1 MKLRNLFY
9 ALLALPLVFAACEEL
24 GGEATPSAVQFTVTS
39 ELTAEFKATAGTGAI
54 FYTLTNAP
62 EDARPTATCADE
74 WVNNFD
80 VTASMIT
87 YKVSANTEEAT
98 RTTEIVVSYKEQEYK
113 IAVSQEGK
121 AAASKAPKLEVTS
134 GNMQSFDFK
143 ETIGTIEFSLENPI
157 EGVDVVASANVD
169 WITNFAV
176 AETTVSFLVAANE
189 GEAREG
195 KITLTYGA
203 LDPVVVDIAQ
213 AAYVPAVPALVIYST
228 DSDFMYDG
236 GTGEISFGLEN
247 LVEFGEVVVTCDAEW
262 ITFGEVT
269 FKKDIEENEG
279 AEDNEG
285 AEGNEGNEVSPA
297 SVADEVKEGY
307 IPFTVAANEG
317 ENMREATVTLT
328 CGELTATTTIKQLQ
342 NGFNPNFTYSTF
354 SITECWASC
363 ENGGTQWN
371 VTFVEHD
378 DNKGDMYTRISFGLA
393 EANVQRIPDGTYSVE
408 NGSILVNTASL
419 NGCSTYRY
427 NTSDTTDITAAN
439 FTVTTDTEKKVITIE
454 GTFQAAT
461 NVVNLNYTGAMA
473 GMDLGEIV
481 SGAIE
486 HTEWASCTKG
496 WTDTKQMII
505 NVISADG
512 SLEIMFDVR
521 HTGGTK
527 ALPEGTYC
535 SLWPKKDN
543 GRDYINWTDLE
554 EQNVLNPTSK
564 CIYNNVDAYL
574 KNDGSSSLIVEKVD
588 GCYKFTYDLTDELD
602 RHFTGVIQATW

>member
-74 WVNNFD
+74 WVNNFN

-87 YKVSANTEEAT
+87 YKVSANTEEAA

-121 AAASKAPKLEVTS
+121 AAAPKAPKLEVLS

-157 EGVDVVASANVD
+157 EGVKVVASANVD
-169 WITNFAV
+169 WITNIAV

-189 GEAREG
+189 GDAREG
-195 KITLTYGA
+195 KISLTYGE

-213 AAYVPAVPALVIYST
+213 SAYVPAVPALVIYST
-228 DSDFMYDG
+228 DTDFEYEG

-247 LVEFGEVVVTCDAEW
+247 LVEFGEVKVSCNAEW
-262 ITFGEVT
+262 INFGDVT
-269 FKKDIEENEG
+269 YKQDVEENEG
-279 AEDNEG
+279 TEGTEDT
-285 AEGNEGNEVSPA
+285 EGNEGNEVNPA

-307 IPFTVAANEG
+307 IPFTVARNEG

-328 CGELTATTTIKQLQ
+328 CGELTATTTIKQFQ
-342 NGFNPNFTYSTF
+342 NGFNPNFAYTTF

-363 ENGGTQWN
+363 ENGGTQWD

-378 DNKGDMYTRISFGLA
+378 ASKGDMRTRISFGLA
-393 EANVQRIPDGTYSVE
+393 EANVQRIPDGTYTVE
-408 NGSILVNTASL
+408 NGGILVNTASL
-419 NGCSTYRY
+419 NGFSTYRH
-427 NTSDTTDITAAN
+427 NTSEPIDITVAN
-439 FTVTTDTEKKVITIE
+439 FTVATDTEKKVITIE

-461 NVVNLNYTGAMA
+461 NVVNISYTGAMA

-486 HTEWASCTKG
+486 HTEWTSCTKG
-496 WTDTKQMII
+496 WTDTKQMMFTA
-505 NVISADG
+505 ISADG
-512 SLEIMFDVR
+512 SLEIVFDVR

-535 SLWPKKDN
+535 SLWPKQDN
-543 GRDYINWTDLE
+543 GRDYVYWTDLE
-554 EQNVLNPTSK
+554 EQNVLNPTTK
-564 CIYNNVDAYL
+564 CIYNNVDAIL
-574 KNDGSSSLIVEKVD
+574 KNDGSSSIIVEKVD

>member
-39 ELTAEFKATAGTGAI
+39 ELTAEFKATAGTGVIA
-54 FYTLTNAP
+54 YTLTNAP

-74 WVNNFD
+74 WVNTFN

-87 YKVSANTEEAT
+87 YKVSANTEEVA
-98 RTTEIVVSYKEQEYK
+98 RTTEIVVSYKEQEFK

-121 AAASKAPKLEVTS
+121 AAAPKAPKLEVLS

-143 ETIGTIEFSLENPI
+143 ETIGTIEFSLENPV
-157 EGVDVVASANVD
+157 EGVDVVASANVN

-195 KITLTYGA
+195 KITLTYGV
-203 LDPVVVDIAQ
+203 LDPVVVDVAQ

-228 DSDFMYDG
+228 DSDFMYEG

-285 AEGNEGNEVSPA
+285 AEGNEVSPA

-354 SITECWASC
+354 SVSEISAKAVDGGKQWDITLIE
-363 ENGGTQWN
+363 T
-371 VTFVEHD
+371 D
-378 DNKGDMYTRISFGLA
+378 PNKGPMITILSFGLA
-393 EANVQRIPDGTYSVE
+393 EANSQRITDGTYSVE
-408 NGSILVNTASL
+408 NGGILVNTASL
-419 NGCSTYRY
+419 NGFSTYRK
-427 NTSDTTDITAAN
+427 NVSDLSADITVAN
-439 FTVTTDTEKKVITIE
+439 FTVATDTEKKVITID

-461 NVVNLNYTGAMA
+461 NVVNLNYTGAIA
-473 GMDLGEIV
+473 GMDLGEAI
-481 SGAIE
+481 SGAIN
-486 HTEWASCTKG
+486 HTEWASVTKA
-496 WTDTKQMII
+496 WMENKELLF
-505 NVISADG
+505 NAESADG
-512 SLEIMFDVR
+512 SLKASFDFYDYDSSKVLAAGEYIVSDPIDGVLHLR
-521 HTGGTK
+521 TSSYFNYNGLESQLASGSATVEHISGGYK
-527 ALPEGTYC
+527 ITYNVVD
-535 SLWPKKDN
+535 KI
-543 GRDYINWTDLE
+543 GRE
-554 EQNVLNPTSK
+554 
-564 CIYNNVDAYL
+564 
-574 KNDGSSSLIVEKVD
+574 
-588 GCYKFTYDLTDELD
+588 
-602 RHFTGVIQATW
+602 FTGVIEGAIEGANNPA